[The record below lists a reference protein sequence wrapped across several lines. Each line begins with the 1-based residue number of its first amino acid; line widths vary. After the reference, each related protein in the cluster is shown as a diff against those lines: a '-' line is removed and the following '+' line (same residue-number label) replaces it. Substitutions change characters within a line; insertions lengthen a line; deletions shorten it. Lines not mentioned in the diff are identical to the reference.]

1 MRVLYILHSTQA
13 TSGATK
19 ALLGLIMQL
28 VSEGVTPL
36 FIVPGKDGVYDILI
50 KNNFDTYVI
59 PFKMSIYPNRRSFS
73 DKTFFIPKLIC
84 RTIINIF
91 ALIKIIRLAKML
103 HPDIIHT
110 NTSVVNLGRM
120 AAKSL
125 NIPHIQHIREYS
137 KYGNNDIYF
146 YYFPSWRYVHKS
158 MKKNNICNI
167 CITKDIQKHHELT
180 NSTNTSV
187 VYDGV
192 HDVMQKMPNKEKEPF
207 FLYAGRIEYIKGLDI
222 LLHAYNTYKENVN
235 HSYILYV
242 AGEIADE
249 LFYNE
254 ITHFIDSHQLK
265 DHVRFLGNVDKIEE
279 LMQKAAALII
289 PSRFEGFGFC
299 MPEAMFNGCL
309 CIGNYVAG
317 TKEQLD
323 NGVECVKETIA
334 LSYSTEKELTDC
346 LIKVHKSN
354 DNDWNSIKEYAFKTV
369 NTLYT
374 NEKSAKTI
382 LQIYHNII
390 KS

>member
-19 ALLGLIMQL
+19 ALLGLIQQL
-28 VSEGVTPL
+28 VPKGITPF
-36 FIVPGKDGVYDILI
+36 FIVPGKEGVYNILI
-50 KNNFDTYVI
+50 KNNYKVYNI
-59 PFKMSIYPNRRSFS
+59 PFKMSIYPNRRCIS
-73 DKTFFIPKLIC
+73 DKVSFIPKLIC

-91 ALIKIIRLAKML
+91 ALIRIIRLAKML

-110 NTSVVNLGRM
+110 NTSVVNLGRI

-137 KYGNNDIYF
+137 KYGNHGIYF
-146 YYFPSWRYVHKS
+146 HYFPSWRYVHNS
-158 MKKNNICNI
+158 MKKDNSCNI
-167 CITKDIQKHHELT
+167 CITKDIESHHELT
-180 NSTNTSV
+180 HSANTVV

-192 HDVMQKMPNKEKEPF
+192 HSGMQKMPNKEKEPY

-222 LLHAYNTYKENVN
+222 LLHAYEHYKENVN
-235 HSYILYV
+235 HPYILYV
-242 AGEIADE
+242 AGETADN
-249 LFYNE
+249 LYYNE
-254 ITHFIDSHQLK
+254 ITHFINCHQLE
-265 DHVRFLGNVDKIEE
+265 DYVHFLGNVDKIEE

-317 TKEQLD
+317 TKEQID
-323 NGVECVKETIA
+323 NGEAFVKEKIA

-346 LIKVHKSN
+346 LIKIHKTD
-354 DNDWNSIKEYAFKTV
+354 DNHWNSIKDFAFKTV

-374 NEKSAKTI
+374 NEKSAEVI
-382 LQIYHNII
+382 FQIYNNII